1 MLYYLL
7 YPLKDFWFGFNIFR
21 YITFRTAFAAV
32 TAFLLCILLGP
43 IVIRLLSRHKV
54 GEKTKRRD
62 APTLERFHGSKA
74 GTPTMGG
81 ILIVGSIVTSTLLWA
96 RLDDSYVWLALAST
110 LWLGIIGFI
119 DDYIKL
125 VHEDI
130 RGLRSLTKFTG
141 QIIVG
146 LIVAL
151 FLYLSKEGNSLLY
164 FPFLKK
170 LVIDLGIFYIPFV
183 IIVIVG
189 SSNAVNLTDGL
200 DGLAIGCIAM
210 IAGTYSALSY
220 ITGNFKL
227 CDYLGIPFIPQA
239 AELSVFCA
247 IPQAAEI
254 SVFSAA
260 IVGAGL
266 GFLWFNSHPAS
277 VFMGDT
283 GSLALG
289 GAIGAVAVLIKKE
302 ILLVLVGGVF
312 VVEALSVILQ
322 VASFKLRKQRI
333 FLMAPLHHHFQ
344 LKGWAESKITIR
356 FWIVSAILSLLTL
369 VSLKLM

>member
-7 YPLKDFWFGFNIFR
+7 YPLTDFWFGFNIFK
-21 YITFRTAFAAV
+21 YITFRTAFAAI

-43 IVIRLLSRHKV
+43 FVIRLLSLHKV

-62 APTLERFHGSKA
+62 APTLEKFHGSKA

-81 ILIVGSIVTSTLLWA
+81 ILIVGSIVISTLLWA
-96 RLDDSYVWLALAST
+96 RLDGSYIWLALLST
-110 LWLGIIGFI
+110 LWLGIIGFM

-125 VHEDI
+125 VREDI
-130 RGLRSLTKFTG
+130 RGLRSITKFTG
-141 QIIVG
+141 QIIAG

-151 FLYLSKEGNSLLY
+151 FLYMSNGGNSLLY

-170 LVIDLGIFYIPFV
+170 LVVDLGIFYIPFV

-189 SSNAVNLTDGL
+189 SSNAANLTDGL
-200 DGLAIGCIAM
+200 DGLAIGCITM

-247 IPQAAEI
+247 
-254 SVFSAA
+254 A
-260 IVGAGL
+260 IVGASL

-302 ILLVLVGGVF
+302 LLLALVGGVF

-322 VASFKLRKQRI
+322 VASFKLRRQRI